1 MIVQA
6 KRSRKA
12 AGAINNP
19 DEALEALRSQPDF
32 STLADVLH
40 FLHETSSNSNGF
52 NIRLPGP
59 KSLQIINQ
67 LVGSILSDFWPLLK
81 SYAPGRQGTVDPSQV
96 DRRQQFV
103 SCLSGIN
110 GLSAIETTLK
120 RLLKT
125 AGEAV
130 GRARESRI
138 VPIQD
143 LLDVLSEVLDHDYL
157 WTTWSGINES
167 HVEEREKLMQWREL
181 VGLLCMGKVLSVAAE
196 AWNFIK
202 DVYEERSVPWVAEST
217 KFGQWLGKNITSMLM
232 QLEDGESLGWKA
244 VASMYEKSF
253 LLPYPGIFHEGGGG
267 INMSKLTCSR
277 RDRGTDMARSPAQ
290 ITTPMDEAAHIITAH
305 HSSPATET
313 SFIHITPSL

>member
-6 KRSRKA
+6 RCSTKV
-12 AGAINNP
+12 AGTIDSP
-19 DEALEALRSQPDF
+19 DEALEALRSQPDL
-32 STLADVLH
+32 SIVTNVLR
-40 FLHETSSNSNGF
+40 FLHGTTSNFNGF

-59 KSLQIINQ
+59 KSLQIIKQ
-67 LVGSILSDFWPLLK
+67 LAGPILFDFWPLLK
-81 SYAPGRQGTVDPSQV
+81 SYAPERQGIPDSSQV

-110 GLSAIETTLK
+110 GLGAIETTLK

-130 GRARESRI
+130 ARSKESRI

-143 LLDVLSEVLDHDYL
+143 LLDVLSEVLDQDYL
-157 WTTWSGINES
+157 WAIWSGINES
-167 HVEEREKLMQWREL
+167 HLDEREKLMQWRGL

-196 AWNFIK
+196 AWNLIK
-202 DVYEERSVPWVAEST
+202 DVDEERSVPWVAEST
-217 KFGQWLGKNITSMLM
+217 KFEQWLGKNVVSILL

-253 LLPYPGIFHEGGGG
+253 LLPYPGISHGG
-267 INMSKLTCSR
+267 
-277 RDRGTDMARSPAQ
+277 
-290 ITTPMDEAAHIITAH
+290 
-305 HSSPATET
+305 
-313 SFIHITPSL
+313 PSI